1 MLLSYPRKCGRNGNK
16 VSAEHLSNW
25 EALKPIDMVTIEKYF
40 NRAGGEFV
48 YDEAVFA
55 DFCGMGKVM
64 WRNRKQTGPVT
75 FVNWEGDIVIST
87 KKEGV
92 NHGLFFWVSM
102 DKIIV
107 QFAREGKMLVWLEF
121 DKWGN
126 DIRERGFLNEEVK
139 KEFADLEPATFLK
152 E

>member
-1 MLLSYPRKCGRNGNK
+1 M
-16 VSAEHLSNW
+16 A
-25 EALKPIDMVTIEKYF
+25 TIEKYF

-64 WRNRKQTGPVT
+64 WRNGKQTGPET

-87 KKEGV
+87 KKDGV
-92 NHGLFFWVSM
+92 PHGLFFWVSL

-107 QFAREGKMLVWLEF
+107 QFARDGTTLVWLEF
-121 DKWGN
+121 D
-126 DIRERGFLNEEVK
+126 
-139 KEFADLEPATFLK
+139 
-152 E
+152 